1 MLNIAVMRI
10 LTIHLNFLVLH
21 VCIKIYGLR
30 IIYGLQSCTAVN
42 GQFGGLVTVLQ
53 IAGGSDRNGY
63 IEATVLY
70 ANGTTATGP
79 VCGSV
84 DTVTATFTCYSRS
97 LLSSNAQ
104 GTVASI
110 G

>member
-1 MLNIAVMRI
+1 M
-10 LTIHLNFLVLH
+10 
-21 VCIKIYGLR
+21 
-30 IIYGLQSCTAVN
+30 YGLQSCTAVN
-42 GQFGGLVTVLQ
+42 GQFGGLVTDLQ